1 MEKPEKKGKRERLKL
16 IIGFIN
22 KFGEKI
28 SDNYTAACAAQA
40 AFFILLSV
48 VPIIS
53 LILAVTTYLPF
64 TQQDVLHLMMQIIP
78 DDLIGYVQDIIAD
91 LYARAGKTVISVSAI
106 TMLWSASKGIAA
118 LMDGF
123 NTMYQLRR
131 DNNNWVVSRCIA
143 IVYTVLFILLFV
155 IAMCGYVMVSHYY
168 QEYIKGVFEI
178 ESAMRTIL
186 LLIRY
191 VMGWLLFYGFLLM
204 LYVILPGGFGLPIGK
219 EEKVNLGERVRQQMP
234 GAAFA
239 AVAWL
244 VISRIVV
251 IYIDYFPNLS
261 LMYGSLAGIV
271 IAMLWLYFCMYI
283 MMMCAEVNVIFN
295 ESFRK
300 WLKRDRTK
308 KKRG

>member
-1 MEKPEKKGKRERLKL
+1 M
-16 IIGFIN
+16 
-22 KFGEKI
+22 
-28 SDNYTAACAAQA
+28 
-40 AFFILLSV
+40 
-48 VPIIS
+48 
-53 LILAVTTYLPF
+53 
-64 TQQDVLHLMMQIIP
+64 
-78 DDLIGYVQDIIAD
+78 
-91 LYARAGKTVISVSAI
+91 
-106 TMLWSASKGIAA
+106 
-118 LMDGF
+118 
-123 NTMYQLRR
+123 
-131 DNNNWVVSRCIA
+131 
-143 IVYTVLFILLFV
+143 YTVLFILLFV

-271 IAMLWLYFCMYI
+271 IAMLWLYFCMYSI
-283 MMMCAEVNVIFN
+283 FIGAVIN
-295 ESFRK
+295 YLLSEGYLTRVK
-300 WLKRDRTK
+300 KMLK
-308 KKRG
+308 

>member
-16 IIGFIN
+16 IIRFIN

-91 LYARAGKTVISVSAI
+91 LYARAGKTVISLSAI

-131 DNNNWVVSRCIA
+131 DNSNWVVSRCIA

-251 IYIDYFPNLS
+251 IYIDYFPSLS

-271 IAMLWLYFCMYI
+271 IAMLWLYFCMYSI
-283 MMMCAEVNVIFN
+283 FIGAVIN
-295 ESFRK
+295 YLLSEGYLTRVK
-300 WLKRDRTK
+300 KMLK
-308 KKRG
+308 

>member
-16 IIGFIN
+16 IIRFIN

-131 DNNNWVVSRCIA
+131 DNSNWVVSRCIA

-251 IYIDYFPNLS
+251 IYIDYFPSLS

-271 IAMLWLYFCMYI
+271 IAMLWLYFCMYSI
-283 MMMCAEVNVIFN
+283 FIGAVIN
-295 ESFRK
+295 YLLSEGYLTRVK
-300 WLKRDRTK
+300 KMLK
-308 KKRG
+308 

>member
-16 IIGFIN
+16 IIRFIN

-91 LYARAGKTVISVSAI
+91 LYARAGKTVISLSAI

-131 DNNNWVVSRCIA
+131 DNNNWVISRCIA

-251 IYIDYFPNLS
+251 IYIDYFPSLS

-271 IAMLWLYFCMYI
+271 IAMLWLYFCMYSI
-283 MMMCAEVNVIFN
+283 FIGAVIN
-295 ESFRK
+295 YLLSEGYLTRVK
-300 WLKRDRTK
+300 KMLK
-308 KKRG
+308 

>member
-40 AFFILLSV
+40 AFFILLSI

-53 LILAVTTYLPF
+53 LILAVTTYLPL
-64 TQQDVLHLMMQIIP
+64 TQQDVLHLMMQFIP

-91 LYARAGKTVISVSAI
+91 LYSRAGKTVISVSAI
-106 TMLWSASKGIAA
+106 AMLWSASKGIAA

-123 NTMYQLRR
+123 NSMYQLRQ
-131 DNNNWVVSRCIA
+131 DNSNWLVSRCIA
-143 IVYTVLFILLFV
+143 IVYTILFILLFV
-155 IAMCGYVMVSHYY
+155 IAMCGYVTVSHYY
-168 QEYIKGVFEI
+168 QEYIKGAFEI
-178 ESAMRTIL
+178 ESAVRTVL

-191 VMGWLLFYGFLLM
+191 VIGWLLFYAFLLM
-204 LYVILPGGFGLPIGK
+204 MYVILPGGFGLPIGK
-219 EEKVNLGERVRQQMP
+219 EEKVNLGVRIRQQMP

-244 VISRIVV
+244 VISRVVV
-251 IYIDYFPNLS
+251 IYIDYFPSLS

-271 IAMLWLYFCMYI
+271 IAMLWLYFCMYSI
-283 MMMCAEVNVIFN
+283 FIGAVIN
-295 ESFRK
+295 YLLSEGYLTRVK
-300 WLKRDRTK
+300 KMLK
-308 KKRG
+308 

>member
-1 MEKPEKKGKRERLKL
+1 MKRSEKKGKRERLKL
-16 IIGFIN
+16 IISFIY
-22 KFGEKI
+22 KFGVKV

-91 LYARAGKTVISVSAI
+91 LYSRAGKTVISVSAI

-123 NTMYQLRR
+123 NSMYQLRQ
-131 DNNNWVVSRCIA
+131 DNSNWLISRSIA
-143 IVYTVLFILLFV
+143 VVYTIFFILLFV
-155 IAMCGYVMVSHYY
+155 IAMCGYVTVSHYY
-168 QEYIKGVFEI
+168 QEYVKGAFEI
-178 ESAMRTIL
+178 ESTMRTVL

-191 VMGWLLFYGFLLM
+191 VIGWLLFYAFLLM
-204 LYVILPGGFGLPIGK
+204 MYVVLPGGFGLPIGK
-219 EEKVNLGERVRQQMP
+219 EEKVNLGVRIRQQMP

-244 VISRIVV
+244 VISRVVV
-251 IYIDYFPNLS
+251 IYIDYFPSLS

-271 IAMLWLYFCMYI
+271 IAMLWLYFCMYSI
-283 MMMCAEVNVIFN
+283 FIGAVIN
-295 ESFRK
+295 YLLSEGYLTRVK
-300 WLKRDRTK
+300 KMLK
-308 KKRG
+308 

>member
-16 IIGFIN
+16 IIRFIN

-91 LYARAGKTVISVSAI
+91 LYARAGKTVISLSAI

-131 DNNNWVVSRCIA
+131 DNSNWVVSRCIA

-155 IAMCGYVMVSHYY
+155 IAMNAV
-168 QEYIKGVFEI
+168 
-178 ESAMRTIL
+178 
-186 LLIRY
+186 
-191 VMGWLLFYGFLLM
+191 GWF
-204 LYVILPGGFGLPIGK
+204 
-219 EEKVNLGERVRQQMP
+219 
-234 GAAFA
+234 
-239 AVAWL
+239 
-244 VISRIVV
+244 SRI
-251 IYIDYFPNLS
+251 
-261 LMYGSLAGIV
+261 
-271 IAMLWLYFCMYI
+271 
-283 MMMCAEVNVIFN
+283 
-295 ESFRK
+295 
-300 WLKRDRTK
+300 
-308 KKRG
+308 

>member
-131 DNNNWVVSRCIA
+131 DNNNWVISRFIA

-271 IAMLWLYFCMYI
+271 IAMLWLYFCMYSI
-283 MMMCAEVNVIFN
+283 FIGAVIN
-295 ESFRK
+295 YLLSEGYLTRVK
-300 WLKRDRTK
+300 KMLK
-308 KKRG
+308 

>member
-16 IIGFIN
+16 IIRFIN

-271 IAMLWLYFCMYI
+271 IAMLWLYFCMYSI
-283 MMMCAEVNVIFN
+283 FIGAVIN
-295 ESFRK
+295 YLLSEGYLTRVK
-300 WLKRDRTK
+300 KMLK
-308 KKRG
+308 

>member
-16 IIGFIN
+16 IIRFIN

-131 DNNNWVVSRCIA
+131 DNSNWVVSRCIA

-178 ESAMRTIL
+178 ESATRTIL

-251 IYIDYFPNLS
+251 IYIDYFPSLS

-271 IAMLWLYFCMYI
+271 IAMLWLYFCMYSI
-283 MMMCAEVNVIFN
+283 FIGAVIN
-295 ESFRK
+295 YLLSEGYLTRVK
-300 WLKRDRTK
+300 KMLK
-308 KKRG
+308 

>member
-1 MEKPEKKGKRERLKL
+1 MKKPEKKGKRERLKL
-16 IIGFIN
+16 IISFIY
-22 KFGEKI
+22 KFGVKI

-91 LYARAGKTVISVSAI
+91 LYSRAGKTVISVSAI

-123 NTMYQLRR
+123 NSMYQLRQ
-131 DNNNWVVSRCIA
+131 DNSNWLVSRSIA
-143 IVYTVLFILLFV
+143 IVYTILFILLFV
-155 IAMCGYVMVSHYY
+155 VAMCGYVTVSHYY
-168 QEYIKGVFEI
+168 QEYIKGAFEI
-178 ESAMRTIL
+178 ESATRTVL

-191 VMGWLLFYGFLLM
+191 VIGWLLFYAFLLM
-204 LYVILPGGFGLPIGK
+204 MYVILPGGFGLPIGK
-219 EEKVNLGERVRQQMP
+219 EEKSNLGVRIRQQMP

-244 VISRIVV
+244 VISRVVV
-251 IYIDYFPNLS
+251 IYIDYFPSLS

-271 IAMLWLYFCMYI
+271 IAMLWLYFCMYSI
-283 MMMCAEVNVIFN
+283 FIGAVIN
-295 ESFRK
+295 YLLSEGYLTRVK
-300 WLKRDRTK
+300 KMLK
-308 KKRG
+308 